1 MAISRPAHLLTP
13 SRAGVLLAL
22 LTAAVIAAPVYPI
35 NLVLIPAIAF
45 GIALLLHPMLAP
57 VILIFSVPVQDVGGV
72 MMGGASVTGTR
83 LALVAVIAALALQ
96 LPTRGERLRGT
107 WLLAPFGLYLSAI
120 LLSLLGARQL
130 SPGVDVFYQWG
141 VTIFAL
147 VLTLYAVR
155 TPRQALL
162 LVAVMG
168 AGAAA
173 EAFLGLVQGL
183 GNLGPASY
191 AITSHVSRA
200 FGTFGMP
207 NSYAG
212 YLEMTTPLLAVVA
225 LWSLART
232 YADWL
237 RYRQARVFG
246 MAGSQS
252 DRRRLVRGAALSAW
266 LALAAL
272 LGFAGIVMSFSRGAW
287 LGFAAGGLAM
297 LLVSGRRASLVAAA
311 AIIFAGLVFAAGG
324 VHYAPAA
331 IQDRY
336 HQLTSQLT
344 YFNSNDVLLTDEN
357 FAAVE
362 RMAHWQTGIA
372 MFLAHPLSGVGAGN
386 FNGRFA
392 DFAVNPAFTVS
403 RGHAHN
409 YYIQAAAETGSIGL
423 ISYLLLITGALLV
436 CFRSAREAPT
446 GLGRALGV
454 GAVGVTVAVM
464 VHNVVEDLHVLN
476 LGIQLS
482 AVWALAIIGWRFLPA
497 GAGDAPR
504 AEAGEN

>member
-1 MAISRPAHLLTP
+1 MA
-13 SRAGVLLAL
+13 LLA
-22 LTAAVIAAPVYPI
+22 AAVIAVPIYPL
-35 NLVLIPAIAF
+35 NLVVIPAIAL
-45 GIALLLHPMLAP
+45 GVALLLNPVLAP
-57 VILIFSVPVQDVGGV
+57 IMLILSVPAQDVGALV
-72 MMGGASVTGTR
+72 VGGASVTGTR
-83 LALVAVIAALALQ
+83 LALAAAIAALALQ
-96 LPTRGERLRGT
+96 LPTRGERMRGT

-130 SPGVDVFYQWG
+130 APGIDVFYQWS
-141 VTIFAL
+141 VTVVAL
-147 VLTLYAVR
+147 ILVLYAVR
-155 TPRQALL
+155 TRRGVLL

-173 EAFLGLVQGL
+173 EASLGLVQGL
-183 GNLGPASY
+183 ANLGPASY
-191 AITSHVSRA
+191 AITSRVSRA

-212 YLEMTTPLLAVVA
+212 YLEMTTPLLAVTA
-225 LWSLART
+225 LWSLAQTR
-232 YADWL
+232 AAWL
-237 RYRQARVFG
+237 RYRGERVSG
-246 MAGSQS
+246 MAASRTA
-252 DRRRLVRGAALSAW
+252 RRHLLRGTLLSAW
-266 LALAAL
+266 LTFAAL

-287 LGFAAGGLAM
+287 LGIAAGGLAM
-297 LLVSGRRASLVAAA
+297 LLVSGRRASLLAAA
-311 AIIFAGLVFAAGG
+311 AVIFAGLIFAAGG

-336 HQLTSQLT
+336 QQLTGQLT

-409 YYIQAAAETGSIGL
+409 YYIQAAAETGAIGL

-497 GAGDAPR
+497 EEDHAQR
-504 AEAGEN
+504 VEAIST